1 MSRQI
6 DFVATRSRFFIISGV
21 LVVLSLVMLAIPPAL
36 RPGIEF
42 TSGTTMLIEFEEG
55 VEQQDLRAAL
65 TNLGFPEARIQSTS
79 GKREYLIRTRE
90 LQVPPGAFTELAP
103 EPTVVPIGPVPLEP
117 IATLNLGDADGE
129 ADGDVFLREP
139 SQGNTCQFGDIA
151 GTVPW
156 GTEGQALEV
165 IECPDGPIYHV
176 IAGDFIGYIRA
187 TDAHNIVDIEEPA
200 ATPEVTADAGERT
213 LIEQRL
219 LDDFGTFTMREFA
232 SVSPTVSA
240 VAVRNAAIAVT
251 VASLFIMGY
260 VAFAFATV
268 PQPFRYA
275 VCAIVALAHD
285 VIITLGAFSLLG
297 KLFGVEVNLM
307 FVTGLLTVI
316 GFSVHDSIVV
326 FDRIRENV
334 RAVPTAA
341 LRENVNAALLQTM
354 ARSFNTSL
362 TLLLTAVAMLLLGG
376 ATIQSFLL
384 VIVIGVTIGTFSSI
398 ALAAQLLVAWDEGD
412 FNRIFR
418 RGRKD
423 AAPAA

>member
-1 MSRQI
+1 VSRQI
-6 DFVATRSRFFIISGV
+6 DFVATRSRFFMISGV
-21 LVVLSLVMLAIPPAL
+21 LVVLSIIMLAIPPAL

-42 TSGTTMLIEFEEG
+42 TSGTTMLIEFEQS
-55 VEQQDLRAAL
+55 VVQQDLRATL

-79 GKREYLIRTRE
+79 GTREYLIRTRE
-90 LQVPPGAFTELAP
+90 LQVPPGAFTDLVP
-103 EPTVVPIGPVPLEP
+103 EPTVVPIGPVPVEP
-117 IATLNLGDADGE
+117 IATLTLGTEGG
-129 ADGDVFLREP
+129 DGDVFLREP
-139 SQGNTCQFGDIA
+139 SQGNVCLFGDIA
-151 GTVPW
+151 GTFPW
-156 GTEGQALEV
+156 GTEAQALEV
-165 IECPDGPIYHV
+165 IQCPDGPIYRV
-176 IAGDFIGYIRA
+176 IAGDSIGYIRA
-187 TDAHNIVDIEEPA
+187 TDAHNIVDIEEP
-200 ATPEVTADAGERT
+200 TVSPEITADAGERT

-219 LDDFGTFTMREFA
+219 LEDFGAFTMREFA

-384 VIVIGVTIGTFSSI
+384 VIVIGVTVGTFSSI